1 MAALSSYPISD
12 TWGYIDKTG
21 KTVIESRFDYAFVFS
36 EGLAYVRI
44 DKKWGYI
51 DKTGKMVVE
60 PQFDRAFGF
69 SEGLANVG
77 FKGDSR

>member
-21 KTVIESRFDYAFVFS
+21 KTVIEPQFDDARNFQ
-36 EGLAYVRI
+36 EELARVKI
-44 DKKWGYI
+44 NKKWGYI
-51 DKTGKMVVE
+51 DKTGKMVIE